1 MCFQQRLVPPDMYT
15 CKLLHIYYSLDSG
28 HSLWLLCSAVQCCAG
43 FHRTLFRSVIRC
55 VRSAACILAILAKPV
70 SGSKLFFETSFFL
83 PYFFSYSHFLW
94 LPCPWLKIV
103 VHADAQHEARQCSA
117 EG

>member
-1 MCFQQRLVPPDMYT
+1 MCFQQRLVPPDIYT

-28 HSLWLLCSAVQCCAG
+28 HALWLLCSAVQCCAG

-83 PYFFSYSHFLW
+83 SLLFFLQPFF
-94 LPCPWLKIV
+94 V
-103 VHADAQHEARQCSA
+103 VAMPMA
-117 EG
+117 EDRCACRCTA